1 RGALTDERHQ
11 ARKNSANISAGAGLA
26 AGRLSLS
33 NSLKATG
40 QSEPQRDQRRP
51 GCRSRRRADVDRL
64 LGGGVRRLW
73 LVSIFDVYRF
83 QQPGN
88 ADWEQK
94 MALRQQ
100 LDAAVSELRRQER
113 EARRAAKA
121 IPEPAREP
129 EPAPAG

>member
-1 RGALTDERHQ
+1 MSGTKRVRIPRTSAPGLVSPQAVYLYRTALRLRAKANRSGT
-11 ARKNSANISAGAGLA
+11 SADRDA
-26 AGRLSLS
+26 AHD
-33 NSLKATG
+33 A
-40 QSEPQRDQRRP
+40 E
-51 GCRSRRRADVDRL
+51 ADVDRL

-83 QQPGN
+83 QEPGN